1 MVRLIFEIKLNRSSD
16 LKFIYEFDPNLIN
29 WGPLT
34 IRYYGVIFA
43 LSLFIG
49 FLFWQWQL
57 KRAKYKQN
65 VIDDIIL
72 WGVGGVVVGARLGHC
87 LFYDWHK
94 YKDNLIDILFVW
106 EGGLASHGATI
117 GLIIVLFILAKKN
130 KMHPLEIMDR
140 FSFSAAC
147 GAAGVR
153 LGNFFNSEIVGR
165 ATDQSWGVLFKS
177 NPQHNILYRHPTQIY
192 EFLMGIFILFMLI
205 FADRISGRE
214 KRPLGLLTG
223 LFLGVYFLG
232 RFTVEFFKEFQAKAV
247 IESHSTLTMGQYLSI
262 IPALVGVGIII
273 WSLKVGKKR
282 TAELNELHLQ
292 RIAAEELAET
302 QAKQDAEQADQPAK
316 KKSKY
321 KRRNRK

>member
-1 MVRLIFEIKLNRSSD
+1 M
-16 LKFIYEFDPNLIN
+16 KFIYEFDPNLVQ
-29 WGPLT
+29 WGPLR

-43 LSLFIG
+43 ISLFVG

-57 KRAKYKQN
+57 RRAKYKQN

-72 WGVGGVVVGARLGHC
+72 WGVGGVVIGARLGHC

-117 GLIIVLFILAKKN
+117 GLIIVLLILAKKN

-177 NPQHNILYRHPTQIY
+177 NPTHNLLYRHPTQIY
-192 EFLMGIFILFMLI
+192 EFLMGIFILLMLVV
-205 FADRISGRE
+205 ADRVSGRE

-223 LFLGVYFLG
+223 LFLGVYFIG
-232 RFTVEFFKEFQAKAV
+232 RFVVEFYKEFQAKAV
-247 IESHSTLTMGQYLSI
+247 VDAHSWLTMGQYLSI
-262 IPALVGVGIII
+262 IPALAGVAIIV
-273 WSLKVGKKR
+273 WSLKYGKKR
-282 TAELNELHLQ
+282 TAEITEI
-292 RIAAEELAET
+292 RIERQAAELAKEE
-302 QAKQDAEQADQPAK
+302 AKQKSETK
-316 KKSKY
+316 NSSSKSK
-321 KRRNRK
+321 K